1 MSLKCSFLSPR
12 RIYVTCMVVCGMTA
26 MAAPAASQNFAEQTN
41 IDPRLIEITQIVK
54 MRALNPVTK
63 AERAEAISQD
73 DIYLSLVEQ
82 MQTSFYSHEAD
93 RIAKAVENFQ
103 KNYAGDGAVELTRIP
118 QLYST
123 YTNLL
128 ASNSPASDIQLAISD
143 FTNDGSW
150 FENYCAL
157 SVAAHLHANAR
168 ERQAALQKAQLA
180 LSLIPTN
187 PNPQNEVYIIYARA
201 QVVSL
206 IAQLHN
212 LQGNSELALA
222 TTLDYLQL
230 TKSNFDLKDDVDLIN
245 NLIFSYSMARDQEAQ
260 LYLSEQLLEIEKTQ
274 SSNVPGLSQLRISGV
289 MNSSGRFVE
298 GLNYAE
304 QSLETVEHPTVLRLG
319 QLSKSIALA
328 GLGRFEEARA
338 MAKTAQVN
346 LDPKYLLEEETRT
359 ADLYLAFLLAQAE
372 DTAYATQLYNRQ
384 LDVIA
389 QKFLSNNSRDTT
401 AMLAELENSRERQ
414 AEREAAQVRESEL
427 QAMTIARQRNLNRA
441 LMAVMLLMS
450 LAILFAA
457 LFIRYRSRVMRKLEI
472 KTREAASAEKLK
484 TEFLGM
490 ISHELRTPLNGIIGI
505 SDYLANYHADADIRQ
520 KTGIVLQSGNELL
533 AVVESL
539 TDMARIDA
547 GQLTLLPHDANLGA
561 SLATVPEKWKEK
573 AAEKNLVFTHFIDP
587 DISAHY
593 VDEDRILQCIDTLL
607 ANAISFTDTGRVHL
621 HITAS
626 KTEPA
631 EMHIIVADTGRG
643 MSELVQSRLFT
654 PFMQADTSRKRNHMG
669 TGLNLA
675 IAYALAEMMEGS
687 LSCISR
693 DGRGS
698 EFKLV
703 IPLRPAGPD
712 FSAQSFV
719 REDASLPASL
729 SLPVEQETP
738 KRPEPVLNTPEAPQR
753 DYVDLMQPSAFGR
766 PGLHQTK
773 VDLSEEIPSKRIL
786 IVDDIES
793 NRDVLRLILETNGHI
808 CSEAGDG
815 YAALAKLDQQGFD
828 LVILDIHMTPMDG
841 VEALRRIRSSQK
853 AYANIPVIALTADNA
868 PNTNA
873 ESIKAGANLFLE
885 KPVKLNELLDALDY
899 LEHDNSVRILSQNR

>member
-1 MSLKCSFLSPR
+1 
-12 RIYVTCMVVCGMTA
+12 
-26 MAAPAASQNFAEQTN
+26 
-41 IDPRLIEITQIVK
+41 
-54 MRALNPVTK
+54 
-63 AERAEAISQD
+63 
-73 DIYLSLVEQ
+73 
-82 MQTSFYSHEAD
+82 
-93 RIAKAVENFQ
+93 
-103 KNYAGDGAVELTRIP
+103 
-118 QLYST
+118 
-123 YTNLL
+123 
-128 ASNSPASDIQLAISD
+128 
-143 FTNDGSW
+143 
-150 FENYCAL
+150 
-157 SVAAHLHANAR
+157 
-168 ERQAALQKAQLA
+168 
-180 LSLIPTN
+180 
-187 PNPQNEVYIIYARA
+187 
-201 QVVSL
+201 
-206 IAQLHN
+206 
-212 LQGNSELALA
+212 
-222 TTLDYLQL
+222 
-230 TKSNFDLKDDVDLIN
+230 
-245 NLIFSYSMARDQEAQ
+245 
-260 LYLSEQLLEIEKTQ
+260 
-274 SSNVPGLSQLRISGV
+274 
-289 MNSSGRFVE
+289 
-298 GLNYAE
+298 
-304 QSLETVEHPTVLRLG
+304 
-319 QLSKSIALA
+319 
-328 GLGRFEEARA
+328 
-338 MAKTAQVN
+338 
-346 LDPKYLLEEETRT
+346 
-359 ADLYLAFLLAQAE
+359 
-372 DTAYATQLYNRQ
+372 
-384 LDVIA
+384 
-389 QKFLSNNSRDTT
+389 
-401 AMLAELENSRERQ
+401 
-414 AEREAAQVRESEL
+414 
-427 QAMTIARQRNLNRA
+427 
-441 LMAVMLLMS
+441 
-450 LAILFAA
+450 
-457 LFIRYRSRVMRKLEI
+457 
-472 KTREAASAEKLK
+472 
-484 TEFLGM
+484 
-490 ISHELRTPLNGIIGI
+490 
-505 SDYLANYHADADIRQ
+505 
-520 KTGIVLQSGNELL
+520 
-533 AVVESL
+533 
-539 TDMARIDA
+539 
-547 GQLTLLPHDANLGA
+547 
-561 SLATVPEKWKEK
+561 
-573 AAEKNLVFTHFIDP
+573 
-587 DISAHY
+587 
-593 VDEDRILQCIDTLL
+593 
-607 ANAISFTDTGRVHL
+607 
-621 HITAS
+621 
-626 KTEPA
+626 
-631 EMHIIVADTGRG
+631 

>member
-1 MSLKCSFLSPR
+1 
-12 RIYVTCMVVCGMTA
+12 
-26 MAAPAASQNFAEQTN
+26 
-41 IDPRLIEITQIVK
+41 
-54 MRALNPVTK
+54 
-63 AERAEAISQD
+63 
-73 DIYLSLVEQ
+73 
-82 MQTSFYSHEAD
+82 
-93 RIAKAVENFQ
+93 
-103 KNYAGDGAVELTRIP
+103 
-118 QLYST
+118 
-123 YTNLL
+123 
-128 ASNSPASDIQLAISD
+128 
-143 FTNDGSW
+143 
-150 FENYCAL
+150 
-157 SVAAHLHANAR
+157 
-168 ERQAALQKAQLA
+168 
-180 LSLIPTN
+180 
-187 PNPQNEVYIIYARA
+187 
-201 QVVSL
+201 
-206 IAQLHN
+206 
-212 LQGNSELALA
+212 
-222 TTLDYLQL
+222 
-230 TKSNFDLKDDVDLIN
+230 
-245 NLIFSYSMARDQEAQ
+245 
-260 LYLSEQLLEIEKTQ
+260 
-274 SSNVPGLSQLRISGV
+274 
-289 MNSSGRFVE
+289 
-298 GLNYAE
+298 
-304 QSLETVEHPTVLRLG
+304 
-319 QLSKSIALA
+319 
-328 GLGRFEEARA
+328 
-338 MAKTAQVN
+338 
-346 LDPKYLLEEETRT
+346 
-359 ADLYLAFLLAQAE
+359 
-372 DTAYATQLYNRQ
+372 
-384 LDVIA
+384 
-389 QKFLSNNSRDTT
+389 
-401 AMLAELENSRERQ
+401 MLAELENSRERQ

-441 LMAVMLLMS
+441 LMAVTVLMAM
-450 LAILFAA
+450 AILFAA